1 MAVPY
6 SFFVV
11 YLAVHPKTYHLAGL
25 R

>member
-11 YLAVHPKTYHLAGL
+11 YLAVHPKTYQLAGL